1 MKKFVFGMLLVL
13 LELILLIG
21 GIVCLIIGLVLNQRE
36 VSTLVETLLILG
48 FSGTGAGIGGIITFT
63 GVLLIVVG
71 CER

>member
-48 FSGTGAGIGGIITFT
+48 ISGTAAGIGGIITFT
-63 GVLLIVVG
+63 GALLIVDWMN
-71 CER
+71 